1 MSKKMKR
8 LVSILL
14 ALTMILG
21 LAACGTADPVE
32 SSSDTQSAQVEES
45 KENNNDAEVSEASDA
60 SDEPESIQFPLEES
74 HTFSM
79 FSVINEGVELGDC
92 LAFQEIEKNTNVHW
106 EIQSAMGVELA
117 EKTSLL
123 LGSGQYPDVFFRA
136 NLTTDLVNKYGPQGT
151 LIPLNELIEE
161 YAPNFKAEIE
171 SRPGAVEAI
180 TAPDGNIYALPVL
193 VRATGS
199 WINSFVN
206 EPWLEKLGL
215 EMPTNL
221 DEFYNMLVKFKTEDP
236 NGNGQADEIPFACT
250 QDFLYYFL
258 PNFDMKIDS
267 TNGAYNMAEID
278 GEYQFIYS
286 SENYKEFL
294 EYMTKLYEE
303 ELLDQN
309 TFIQDG
315 EQIHAI
321 GASGDTIG
329 YFYDLASYLT
339 VGRERDADFLR
350 VPVFAENVLPFST
363 GVGYG
368 TFAITDKCE
377 HPEIVMAWI
386 DQFYTQEGG
395 AYVFMGVEGVS
406 YKVNEDGTWDWI
418 IGDYADTSAL
428 RAATTL
434 NGGALPPGLQP
445 DLWFENKSDVNEYKF
460 QHDIPTDSEINKEGF
475 SALKLTESEIEE
487 LATINADLTPYIK
500 QYQAQVITG
509 ELDLESSWDSY
520 IETMNR
526 MELSRMVEI
535 VLAAYQN

>member
-1 MSKKMKR
+1 MKK
-8 LVSILL
+8 LISLLL
-14 ALTMILG
+14 ALTMIFA
-21 LAACGTADPVE
+21 LAACHRTAPVDE
-32 SSSDTQSAQVEES
+32 TPPAT
-45 KENNNDAEVSEASDA
+45 DA
-60 SDEPESIQFPLEES
+60 STSNLEAPDSQDKPDEPKDIQFPLEEPL
-74 HTFSM
+74 TFSM

-92 LAFQEIEKNTNVHW
+92 AAFQEIEKNTNVHW
-106 EIQSAMGVELA
+106 EIQSALGVELA

-123 LGSGQYPDVFFRA
+123 LGSSQYPDVFFRA
-136 NLTTDLVNKYGPQGT
+136 NLTPDLVNKYGPQGT
-151 LIPLNELIEE
+151 LIPLNDLIEQ
-161 YAPNFKAEIE
+161 YAPNFKAELD
-171 SRPGAVEAI
+171 SRPGAIDAI

-215 EMPTNL
+215 AMPTNL
-221 DEFYNMLVKFKTEDP
+221 DEFYEMLVKFKTEDP
-236 NGNGQADEIPFACT
+236 NGNGQPDEIPFAAT

-258 PNFDMKIDS
+258 PNFDMRIDS

-278 GEYQFIYS
+278 GTYQYIYT

-294 EYMTKLYEE
+294 AYMAKLYEE
-303 ELLDQN
+303 KLLDQN

-315 EQIHAI
+315 TQIQAV

-329 YFYDLASYLT
+329 YFFDLASYLT

-350 VPVFAENVLPFST
+350 VPVFAKNVLPFST

-377 HPEIVMAWI
+377 NPEVVMAWI
-386 DQFYTQEGG
+386 DRFYTQEGG
-395 AYVFMGVEGVS
+395 AYVFMGVENVS
-406 YKVNEDGTWDWI
+406 YQVNEDGSWEWI
-418 IGDYADTSAL
+418 VGDYADTSAL

-445 DLWFENKSDVNEYKF
+445 DLWFENKDDVNEYKF

-475 SALKLTESEIEE
+475 PALKLSESDVED
-487 LATINADLTPYIK
+487 LATINADITPYIK
-500 QYQAQVITG
+500 QYQAQVIIG
-509 ELDLESSWDSY
+509 EMDLESSWDQY
-520 IETMNR
+520 IEKLDQMG
-526 MELSRMVEI
+526 LSRMMEI
-535 VLAAYQN
+535 VLAAYDAAS